1 MEYAEQR
8 MSMRLDNV
16 ATRQIPVA
24 AGCAQRPDLHAG
36 LVIAEDT
43 PTALNGGSAC
53 VLVAGPRRY
62 VLTQIILSPRV

>member
-1 MEYAEQR
+1 MEYAKQR

-16 ATRQIPVA
+16 ATRQIPSPP
-24 AGCAQRPDLHAG
+24 GAQRPDLHAG
-36 LVIAEDT
+36 LVIAEDA